1 MGGFGVVFGGGDAVV
16 RSRLV
21 GTGGQHRHGG
31 SVARRGELRDRVG
44 ALHSTAQHSR
54 PGRRRRRH
62 TWAPE
67 HNLLEQASKQASFR
81 STRPNGSLSRGM
93 GRWRSTKGAWDD
105 GSMDGAG
112 SPGQQA

>member
-44 ALHSTAQHSR
+44 ALHSTAQHSTALQ
-54 PGRRRRRH
+54 
-62 TWAPE
+62 TWAAAAAAAA
-67 HNLLEQASKQASFR
+67 HMGTGAQFAGASKQASKEASFR

-93 GRWRSTKGAWDD
+93 V
-105 GSMDGAG
+105 
-112 SPGQQA
+112 